1 MIKISI
7 YLSLGITEKYQHTYI
22 HFCFKFTLVR
32 CLQNKRSIHISLNQK
47 QASSLGSFALF
58 LLASMVALV
67 LKFDFLP
74 FIMWDI
80 NRQFVDFFT
89 EHVLG
94 VKTVLPAV

>member
-1 MIKISI
+1 
-7 YLSLGITEKYQHTYI
+7 
-22 HFCFKFTLVR
+22 
-32 CLQNKRSIHISLNQK
+32 
-47 QASSLGSFALF
+47 
-58 LLASMVALV
+58 MVALV

-89 EHVLG
+89 EHVLE